1 MEFRFHTKV
10 LLFNQDEK
18 ILVQK
23 RQDTWKRDLIGWKTE
38 IPEKIEDAIIR
49 EIQEETWIMEIKD
62 LHILDLQSNYSHEKD
77 RYFVLV
83 IYKASINTQNP
94 ILSDEHQE
102 YNWITKEELFM
113 IGITDYLEHAL
124 KKIKL

>member
-1 MEFRFHTKV
+1 
-10 LLFNQDEK
+10 
-18 ILVQK
+18 
-23 RQDTWKRDLIGWKTE
+23 
-38 IPEKIEDAIIR
+38 
-49 EIQEETWIMEIKD
+49 MEIKD

-83 IYKASINTQNP
+83 IYKANINTQSP

-102 YNWITKEELFM
+102 YNWITKEELFT
-113 IGITDYLEHAL
+113 IGITDYLEQAL